1 MAARLQ
7 TGQALTANYPG
18 PGIYLWHVLM
28 IGLCSSPVQV
38 QASAERIASE
48 GGKVVCVD
56 MQQEAVQQVADG
68 IVASGGEAC
77 AGGWRADDIG
87 YCQVHRLWPII

>member
-1 MAARLQ
+1 MARFDDRVVLI
-7 TGQALTANYPG
+7 TGAG
-18 PGIYLWHVLM
+18 SGI
-28 IGLCSSPVQV
+28 GK
-38 QASAERIASE
+38 ASAERIASE
-48 GGKVVCVD
+48 SGKVVCVD
-56 MQQEAVQQVADG
+56 MQKEAVQQVADG